1 MDLSNLH
8 PAPGAR
14 RARKRVGRGPG
25 SGLGKTSGRGH
36 KGFNSRSG
44 GGTAPGYEGG
54 QMPLQRRLPKRGFH
68 NPFRR
73 RYEVVNLASLN
84 RFESDTVVD
93 LDLLSRAGLAPR
105 GAERIKILAE
115 GKLERKLTVRAHAAS
130 KAARAA
136 IEEQGGRF
144 EVVE

>member
-73 RYEVVNLASLN
+73 SYEVVNLASLN
-84 RFESDTVVD
+84 RFEADTVVD
-93 LDLLSRAGLAPR
+93 PDLLSQAGLAPR
-105 GAERIKILAE
+105 SAERIKILAE